1 MIVIRR
7 LIWDSWNITHI
18 ARHDVTPDEVED
30 VCHGEF
36 MTSQTYK
43 GRIRV
48 VGPTSTG
55 RMLAIILAPR
65 ERGAYY
71 VVTAHNA
78 NAGEQQRYSELKGR
92 KQ

>member
-7 LIWDSWNITHI
+7 LIWDSWNIAHI

-30 VCHGEF
+30 VCHGDYI
-36 MTSQTYK
+36 TSQTYR

-65 ERGAYY
+65 EQGAYFT
-71 VVTAHNA
+71 VTAHNA
-78 NAGEQQRYSELKGR
+78 NIGEQQRYHELKGR
-92 KQ
+92 QS

>member
-7 LIWDSWNITHI
+7 LIWNSWNIEHI
-18 ARHDVTPDEVED
+18 ARHDVTPGEVED
-30 VCHGEF
+30 VCHGDYIA
-36 MTSQTYK
+36 SQTYK

-65 ERGAYY
+65 EKEAYY
-71 VVTAHNA
+71 TVTAHNA
-78 NAGEQQRYSELKGR
+78 NAGERQRYKELKD
-92 KQ
+92 KK

>member
-18 ARHDVTPDEVED
+18 ARHDITPDEVED
-30 VCHGEF
+30 VCHGEY
-36 MTSQTYK
+36 MASQSYK

-55 RMLAIILAPR
+55 RMLAIILAPGK
-65 ERGAYY
+65 EEHITSLLHIMPTQESSS
-71 VVTAHNA
+71 VTLN
-78 NAGEQQRYSELKGR
+78 
-92 KQ
+92 

>member
-7 LIWDSWNITHI
+7 LIWNSWNIAHI

-30 VCHGEF
+30 VCHGNYI
-36 MTSQTYK
+36 TSQTYQ

-55 RMLAIILAPR
+55 RMLAVILAPR
-65 ERGAYY
+65 ER
-71 VVTAHNA
+71 VCTI
-78 NAGEQQRYSELKGR
+78 L
-92 KQ
+92 